1 MSNFIKY
8 KIILILMLFYADAK
22 SKLMIFGTKYFK

>member
-8 KIILILMLFYADAK
+8 KIILTLMLFYADAI
-22 SKLMIFGTKYFK
+22 SKLKIFGTKYFK